1 MPAPPNNSL
10 VGLPAL
16 EPPPGRGEAGARPV
30 HGNEDSCHFQGQAKD
45 WG

>member
-30 HGNEDSCHFQGQAKD
+30 PRAEGPIEARE
-45 WG
+45 